1 MQSLLDVESYSRTM
15 WFSYQLCCLPT
26 DTVPI
31 LAEVVRKTMLVSI
44 CTSHACII
52 TCTTHWSSHT
62 RFSLLKSGLL
72 IG

>member
-1 MQSLLDVESYSRTM
+1 MQSHLDVESYSRNM
-15 WFSYQLCCLPT
+15 WFGYQLYCLPT

-31 LAEVVRKTMLVSI
+31 LAEVVRKTMLVQYVQATHVS
-44 CTSHACII
+44 
-52 TCTTHWSSHT
+52 HWSSHT